1 LSASQDKLTLALA
14 GFVESID
21 QFKKEEMKKEEQDPF
36 SLYCHCP
43 LVSSPFP
50 TGPVVLLIDWMKRL
64 WQEEFKDN

>member
-1 LSASQDKLTLALA
+1 
-14 GFVESID
+14 VESID